1 MIFTHDF
8 WQEIMI
14 ALRRN
19 RLRTLL
25 TGFAI
30 AWGIFMLI
38 LLMSAG
44 NGFMNGM
51 LSNFESR
58 STNIYTLYGGHTSK
72 PYRGQNKERS
82 ISFTDADI
90 RLLSSGFPHV
100 CDVTPELSVSG
111 QAVFGN
117 KARQTTL
124 NGVTP
129 IYKDMSWVKM
139 IEGRF
144 INENDVKH
152 AEKVIVID
160 DGTKNDLFRDQE
172 TAIGQYLFVND
183 IAYKVIGVAKGFRQS
198 GSRAFTAYTTLKH
211 LTRQEKYWK
220 LSFSTEGLM
229 TEAKNKDFENFLR
242 RQLAGLHEYAPDDD
256 NAVWINSTAMNFIE
270 VNRIFA
276 TIKLFIWLIGIA
288 MLVSGIVGV
297 SNIMRITVKE
307 RTNEIGI
314 RKALGAKSSSILSSI
329 VMEALLITTL
339 FGYIGMM
346 AGISVSALANSL
358 LGQYEV
364 HETNLFMNPSVD
376 MRVVALATLVLIVSG
391 IMAGFFPARK
401 AVKVKPIEAM
411 TYR

>member
-1 MIFTHDF
+1 MIFTRDF

-14 ALRRN
+14 ALHRN

-58 STNIYTLYGGHTSK
+58 STNIYTLYGGSTSK
-72 PYRGQNKERS
+72 PYHGHKKGRS
-82 ISFTDADI
+82 IHFSDADI

-100 CDVTPELSVSG
+100 CNVTPELSASG
-111 QAVFGN
+111 QAVFGSQS
-117 KARQTTL
+117 RQTTL
-124 NGVTP
+124 IGVTP
-129 IYKDMSWVKM
+129 IYKDMSWVKLL
-139 IEGRF
+139 EGRF
-144 INENDVKH
+144 INENDVKR

-160 DGTKNDLFRDQE
+160 DALRKDLFRELE
-172 TAIGQYLFVND
+172 TPIGQYLFVND
-183 IAYKVIGVAKGFRQS
+183 IAYKVIGVAKSFRQS
-198 GSRAFTAYTTLKH
+198 GNRAFTAYTTLKR
-211 LTRQEKYWK
+211 LTRQENYWK
-220 LSFSTEGLM
+220 LSFSTEGLV
-229 TEAKNKDFENFLR
+229 TKAQNKDFEKLLL
-242 RQLAGLHEYAPDDD
+242 RQLGSLHDFAHDDD
-256 NAVWINSTAMNFIE
+256 HAVWINSTAMDFME
-270 VNRIFA
+270 VNRIFSS
-276 TIKLFIWLIGIA
+276 IKLFIWLIGIA

-346 AGISVSALANSL
+346 AGIGISALANSM
-358 LGQYEV
+358 LGKYEV
-364 HETNLFMNPSVD
+364 EGTNLFMNPSVD

-391 IMAGFFPARK
+391 ITAGFFPARK
-401 AVKVKPIEAM
+401 AVKVKPIEAIN
-411 TYR
+411 YR